1 MHDYMKAPN
10 PMVTFYYSLTKRTL
24 RATII
29 SKHTR
34 FSTYLRTYLFISNL

>member
-10 PMVTFYYSLTKRTL
+10 PMVTFCYSLTERTL
-24 RATII
+24 CATIVL
-29 SKHTR
+29 KHTR